1 MVLYVLF
8 PEAGILGEHE
18 LQNSLRS
25 GYHST
30 KFDAR
35 EWDTVL
41 AHPPVRVENGL
52 SRLCIDE
59 QGYPQEKW
67 KHEGSA
73 HHGSCKVQHAFRP
86 PRPGVEEVVLYLHRQ
101 GSRKVAGR
109 HRRVGQSA
117 EVRDKQNV
125 PEGAASPANERCQV
139 RAPDVRR
146 GEDYG
151 VHATSASDV
160 LGLGHGLLVGV
171 AVERLPRQRQAPV
184 DEGGGG
190 VSQPPF
196 LFQELDRSGARV
208 LISYNYHGSAPNTE
222 PPHSPPRQT
231 LHKGRKKQNAH
242 KA

>member
-1 MVLYVLF
+1 VVFYVLF
-8 PEAGILGEHE
+8 PEASILGEHK
-18 LQNSLRS
+18 LQHSLRS

-30 KFDAR
+30 EFDAR

-41 AHPPVRVENGL
+41 AHPPVCVENGP

-73 HHGSCKVQHAFRP
+73 HQGSSKVQHAFRP

-109 HRRVGQSA
+109 HCRVGQSA
-117 EVRDKQNV
+117 EARDKQNV
-125 PEGAASPANERCQV
+125 PEGAASSANERCQV

-151 VHATSASDV
+151 VHAASESEV
-160 LGLGHGLLVGV
+160 LGLGHGLFVGE
-171 AVERLPRQRQAPV
+171 AVERLPRQSQAPI
-184 DEGGGG
+184 DKGGGG

-208 LISYNYHGSAPNTE
+208 LISYDDHGSAPNTE
-222 PPHSPPRQT
+222 PPHPPPRKT
-231 LHKGRKKQNAH
+231 LHRGDRSKRPKKP
-242 KA
+242 